1 MNTNMEKIFKENIQS
16 TDVIEQLFTI
26 LNLPDEQFD
35 VIYPDFSNS
44 IQKSFQSN
52 VLKKQ
57 MLEQLEI
64 TPITELDKEINEM
77 NKVIEEIR
85 NDDTLSDRRKEL
97 LILILN
103 GSKELMLNV
112 IQNPREIVD
121 VKIQKIHENAILP
134 TYAHNTDAGADIYS
148 IEDVEIPPHTTT
160 IVKTGLKVAIPIGYE
175 IQIRPRSGM
184 SLKTTLRVAN
194 APGTIDSEYR
204 GEIGVIIENIGDI
217 TTKISRGDK
226 IAQMLIA
233 PTPMIKW
240 IEVNEL
246 DETSRGE
253 GGYGSTDK
261 S

>member
-253 GGYGSTDK
+253 DGYGSTDK

>member
-148 IEDVEIPPHTTT
+148 IEDVEIPPHTTI

-253 GGYGSTDK
+253 DGYGSTDK